1 MKDRAEGQ
9 QEREYRQSQERPN
22 YRPPEKEMRRSR
34 DRVDYG
40 QGEMRRASAPTNAYD
55 DSRQTGDTRMPT
67 VTGRGYE
74 ETMRTYRTYADEGRD
89 RDRDRD
95 RSRDNRR

>member
-1 MKDRAEGQ
+1 
-9 QEREYRQSQERPN
+9 
-22 YRPPEKEMRRSR
+22 MRRSR

-40 QGEMRRASAPTNAYD
+40 QGEMRRASAQTNAYD
-55 DSRQTGDTRMPT
+55 DSRQTYRDRTDQDRKPEGDARMPT

-74 ETMRTYRTYADEGRD
+74 ETMRMYRTYADEGRD

-95 RSRDNRR
+95 RSRDNKREQR